1 MSTPMTDTNSVGVPS
16 GLLPQHLLDPVLIKP
31 VMEESVA
38 ARVSTSITTTSA
50 EVVVPLITDDPSA
63 SWVNEGAEIATSAA
77 QSADLAIR
85 PVKIAG
91 ISVIST
97 ELAADSSADVSGIIG
112 RGLARD
118 IARQI
123 DAAYFGTVGAPAP
136 SGLTALDG
144 ATSID
149 AGSAFSS
156 LDPFV
161 DAMKESEVLGMP
173 VTTWVAHPDDV
184 ATISK
189 IKRAADSQERLITSV
204 RDDAGSIARAIDGV
218 PLLQSPYVA
227 AGTVWGIP
235 SAAALFVRR
244 DEARIETSD
253 QQFFS
258 SDRLAIR
265 AIMRVGWGFI
275 NPPAIMKITTG

>member
-1 MSTPMTDTNSVGVPS
+1 MSNMITETGTAPS
-16 GLLPQHLLDPVLIKP
+16 GILPKHLLDPVLIKP
-31 VMEESVA
+31 VMDGAVA
-38 ARVSTSITTTSA
+38 AQVSTPVITRSA

-63 SWVNEGAEIATSAA
+63 SWVREGAEIGTSAA
-77 QSADLAIR
+77 QADDLAIR
-85 PVKIAG
+85 PAKIAG
-91 ISVIST
+91 ITVISS
-97 ELAADSSADVSGIIG
+97 ELADDSSADVSGIVG

-123 DAAYFGTVGAPAP
+123 DAAYFGNADAPAP
-136 SGLTALDG
+136 SGLATLDG
-144 ATSID
+144 VTEIS
-149 AGSAFSS
+149 AGSSFAS

-161 DAMKESEVLGMP
+161 DAMKESEILGMP
-173 VTTWVAHPDDV
+173 VTNWVAHPDDV

-235 SAAALFVRR
+235 SAASLFVRR
-244 DEARIETSD
+244 TEARIETSD

-275 NPPAIMKITTG
+275 NPPAIMKITAG